1 MIKPEVSSLVETFLT
16 SQVDIALE
24 NLLPPTLIGKHEE
37 LISQQ
42 LTQRLL
48 DAWRQEVIIT
58 NENTDSISSSPESET
73 QESETQESETQT
85 QTDSAQD
92 DSDFE
97 VERSLM
103 AEEDI
108 NMTLIRGA
116 TKKLSPSRTPK
127 KTRKPSPYNL
137 FCKDHPHL
145 SKIETAKL
153 WTRYRTD
160 KSQKNLLQKYY

>member
-24 NLLPPTLIGKHEE
+24 NLLPPTLFGKHEE

-73 QESETQESETQT
+73 Q
-85 QTDSAQD
+85 TDSAQHH
-92 DSDFE
+92 SDFE
-97 VERSLM
+97 VECSLM

>member
-73 QESETQESETQT
+73 QT

-116 TKKLSPSRTPK
+116 TKKLSPSRIPK

>member
-73 QESETQESETQT
+73 Q
-85 QTDSAQD
+85 TDSAQHHP
-92 DSDFE
+92 DFE
-97 VERSLM
+97 LERSRRSVDL
-103 AEEDI
+103 
-108 NMTLIRGA
+108 RGNHHPA
-116 TKKLSPSRTPK
+116 DHIE
-127 KTRKPSPYNL
+127 
-137 FCKDHPHL
+137 KDHV
-145 SKIETAKL
+145 
-153 WTRYRTD
+153 
-160 KSQKNLLQKYY
+160 

>member
-1 MIKPEVSSLVETFLT
+1 MIKPEISSLVETFLT

-58 NENTDSISSSPESET
+58 NENTDSISSSP
-73 QESETQESETQT
+73 ESETQT

>member
-73 QESETQESETQT
+73 Q
-85 QTDSAQD
+85 TDSAQHHP
-92 DSDFE
+92 DFE
-97 VERSLM
+97 LECSLM

-137 FCKDHPHL
+137 FCKDHSHL

>member
-1 MIKPEVSSLVETFLT
+1 MIKPEISSLVETFLT

-58 NENTDSISSSPESET
+58 NENTDSISSSPES
-73 QESETQESETQT
+73 SETQT

>member
-48 DAWRQEVIIT
+48 DAWRQEVSIT
-58 NENTDSISSSPESET
+58 NENTDSISSSPES
-73 QESETQESETQT
+73 SETQT

>member
-1 MIKPEVSSLVETFLT
+1 MIKPELSSLVETFLT

-58 NENTDSISSSPESET
+58 NENTDSISSPDSEI
-73 QESETQESETQT
+73 QT
-85 QTDSAQD
+85 ESAQD
-92 DSDFE
+92 DPNFE
-97 VERSLM
+97 LERSLM

-127 KTRKPSPYNL
+127 KTPKPSPYNL

-160 KSQKNLLQKYY
+160 KSYKNLLQKYY